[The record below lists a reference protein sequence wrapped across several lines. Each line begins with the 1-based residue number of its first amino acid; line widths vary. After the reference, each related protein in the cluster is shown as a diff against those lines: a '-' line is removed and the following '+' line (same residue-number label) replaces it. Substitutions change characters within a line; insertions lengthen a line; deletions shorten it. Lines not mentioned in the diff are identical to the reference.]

1 MSNVEGRCQT
11 RSFLLRT
18 ILVDRDSV
26 CPIPAARDVMA
37 RTKADLTKS
46 LMNRIR
52 FKNPRKGRQQLL
64 FPELDYTGLTRTRA
78 ARLVDT
84 LFEIMKKELE
94 KGGTVL
100 VSGFGK
106 LQTRFK
112 WARKGRDPQTGK
124 SIILKSRRVVFF
136 QYASRLKDR
145 INNHDKEAS

>member
-1 MSNVEGRCQT
+1 MSNVVERRFQT

-26 CPIPAARDVMA
+26 CCFPAARDDMA
-37 RTKADLTKS
+37 ITKADLTKS
-46 LMNRIR
+46 LMKRIR

-64 FPELDYTGLTRTRA
+64 FPELDYASLTRTRA
-78 ARLVDT
+78 TRLVDT

-106 LQTRFK
+106 LHTRFK
-112 WARKGRDPQTGK
+112 WARKGRNPQTGQ
-124 SIILKSRRVVFF
+124 SIILKSRRIVSF

-145 INNHDKEAS
+145 INKNGH

>member
-1 MSNVEGRCQT
+1 
-11 RSFLLRT
+11 
-18 ILVDRDSV
+18 
-26 CPIPAARDVMA
+26 MA
-37 RTKADLTKS
+37 ITKADLTKS
-46 LMNRIR
+46 LMKRIR

-78 ARLVDT
+78 ARLVDA

-106 LQTRFK
+106 LHTRFK
-112 WARKGRDPQTGK
+112 WARKGRNPQTGQ
-124 SIILKSRRVVFF
+124 SIILKSRRVVSF

-145 INNHDKEAS
+145 INNRDKEAS